1 MLTKKEKHLLNL
13 LEGPASAND
22 IEIVTVE
29 VIGSSKSPVIRVYID
44 CEGGIDVD
52 GLIEAQSWIGSIMD
66 EDDPF
71 PGAYTLEVS
80 SPGIDRPL
88 RTLEHFKRVVGET
101 IKLRTLNPIEGRSNF
116 KGTLVKVEDDTVVLE
131 VDNDTFSVP
140 LSSIKRANLVGKVDF
155 K

>member
-1 MLTKKEKHLLNL
+1 MLNL